1 MKPKGKIFRVTHKRD
16 HILIERKTAQPKAP
30 SYTTI
35 LKSIAKV
42 KTVRQLDKAQELVI
56 NYAGAPYK
64 VTRLYEVY
72 NVKNRRVR
80 NINRLK

>member
-1 MKPKGKIFRVTHKRD
+1 MKK
-16 HILIERKTAQPKAP
+16 P
-30 SYTTI
+30 STYSAI
-35 LKSIAKV
+35 LKSIARV
-42 KTVRQLDKAQELVI
+42 KTVKQLDKVQELVI

-72 NVKNRRVR
+72 NAKNRRVR